1 MSFLAKLSQL
11 RKKPATKV
19 GEKTTDKSSKP
30 ASNIISDSLKSE
42 SSLLPQKYVR
52 EEDPAIRRLKELR
65 RKEQLK
71 NAPKNKPSAPSSRK
85 KKDENS
91 ATATETR
98 FRRKVGH
105 SSKPQKPA
113 VPARREPLKKLSFD
127 ELMRE
132 AEKKAS
138 DPSIDPKT
146 SAVQNNTAKNSKPR
160 KLNKPGFN
168 KGVRR
173 ISPAAPVN
181 KPREQKEPVVKLKQ
195 LSIPKPSIAQ
205 PGEKLRKKLDLI
217 KKKRQGGTYGYD
229 EEEEDLDDFIEDD
242 EEEQGFN
249 RDEIWAIFNKGK
261 RRQNFE
267 NDYDSDDM
275 EANEMEIFEEEERAT
290 KMARLEDKRE
300 EEWLKRHEQE
310 KKRKFVRP

>member
-11 RKKPATKV
+11 RKKPATKP
-19 GEKTTDKSSKP
+19 GEKTMDKSPKP
-30 ASNIISDSLKSE
+30 VSGVILDPLRSE

-71 NAPKNKPSAPSSRK
+71 NAPKNKPGAPSSRK

-91 ATATETR
+91 ATATETK
-98 FRRKVGH
+98 FRRKVGQ
-105 SSKPQKPA
+105 STKPQIPVA
-113 VPARREPLKKLSFD
+113 PVRREPLKKLSFD
-127 ELMRE
+127 ELMKE

-138 DPSIDPKT
+138 DPSTDSKAPSAQKAT
-146 SAVQNNTAKNSKPR
+146 SSIAKPI

-168 KGVRR
+168 KGARR
-173 ISPAAPVN
+173 TPAAAPVS
-181 KPREQKEPVVKLKQ
+181 KPRERKEPTVKLKQ
-195 LSIPKPSIAQ
+195 LSIPKSSIAQ
-205 PGEKLRKKLDLI
+205 PGEKLRKKLDSI
-217 KKKRQGGTYGYD
+217 KKKRQGEAYGYED
-229 EEEEDLDDFIEDD
+229 EEDLDDFIEDD
-242 EEEQGFN
+242 EEEEGFN

-261 RRQNFE
+261 KRRNFE

-275 EANEMEIFEEEERAT
+275 EANEMEILEEEERAT
-290 KMARLEDKRE
+290 KMARLEDKQE

-310 KKRKFVRP
+310 KRRKFVRP